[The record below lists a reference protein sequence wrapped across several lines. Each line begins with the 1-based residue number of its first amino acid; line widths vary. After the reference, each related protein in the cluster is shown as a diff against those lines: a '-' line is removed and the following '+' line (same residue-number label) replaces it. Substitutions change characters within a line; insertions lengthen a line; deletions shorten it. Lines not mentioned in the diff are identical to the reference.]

1 MNKPILKSDL
11 SIDQIEKSPELQQ
24 AIERDFGQ
32 ATRELP
38 DGFSRRRWLQLMGAS
53 LALGGTAGCRYKDEK
68 IAPYAFRPQN
78 RVPGVP
84 EKFASTFD
92 FNGIAQPLVATCFD
106 GRPIKLDGN
115 PDHPNSYGASTAYT
129 QARILELYDPERLR
143 TPMRMDDK
151 NLKPDAIHNEQNW
164 ESLCQY
170 AEPLL
175 GADDLSSVAILSE
188 QISSPSLLKIK
199 KQLETKGAKWFVYG
213 SINNDNQL
221 EGSRLAFGK
230 PLRPHYQFEKAQI
243 MLTLDADPLNMDPNG
258 PANARGFALTRDP
271 DHGKMSRMYAVESQF
286 TLTGSAAD
294 HRISVTSSDMAG
306 FVGALAVAI
315 DSVTGKIDANL
326 PYREKMIACIA
337 QDLVDHK
344 GEGIIVCGDRQPAA
358 VHAAVHALNDKLG
371 NHGETILFTELSE
384 SDSKNHQQSIQEFAS
399 GNFETVII
407 VGGNPVYTAPHELKI
422 EDKLKSVANTLYM
435 GQYRNETARCCKWI
449 GNPSHPLE
457 AWSDGY
463 AYNGSVCIGQPLIRP
478 LFNSLSEIE
487 MLATWMGQT
496 TTDGMMIVKNNSGL
510 SGANWSQAVHDGFI
524 QDTAAKPVAVTLQ
537 DNVTMPAASDSWR
550 TDWDGQSLELVFTPS
565 SSVYDGRFA
574 NNAWLQE
581 LPDFLTKLTWDNALL
596 VSPNTYEVLKKSGI
610 RTQMIA
616 NVKVGDQTVG
626 LPVLI
631 QPGQADGSLGV
642 AIGYGRTAAGRVGGD
657 GWTGIDSVGANV
669 NPLRTPKTWHFLSIE
684 TPEATRTA
692 YRLALVQDPWNID
705 KVGREEI
712 QDRMFLNDNKPE
724 SNRSSLIR
732 EGSFESY
739 KSFLADHPIEHSDDH
754 EDEHDPHGDKHAK
767 ASGVLPVI
775 SNVSFVEPVDE
786 KHAHDEHH
794 AEDHAEDG
802 HGHDGGHGHAHWPLA
817 FHLHH
822 QNFDITPGSR
832 RVYEFRPDAK
842 HQGYR
847 WGMTIDLT
855 KCLGCHACVV
865 ACQAENNIPVVGKDE
880 VWRGREMHWLRID
893 RYYGDNLYT
902 DQAKDKMLVHQPVSC
917 HHCENAP
924 CETVCPVAATVHSS
938 EGLNDMVYNR
948 CIGTRYCGN
957 NCPYKVRRF
966 NYFNYTDAVTFLKYP
981 GANKMSDADL
991 AMQNLMMNPDVTIR
1005 SRGVM
1010 EKCTYCVQRI
1020 QHAKIQAKNENRE
1033 IGPNEIQSAC
1043 QQVCSTNAVQF
1054 GDLAN
1059 RQSNVRKAYDNPRRY
1074 AMLEELNVV
1083 PRTSYLARV
1092 RNVNPA
1098 LMEFDDRDAIRGYQQ
1113 KHPEPV

>member
-1 MNKPILKSDL
+1 MNRPKLKSD
-11 SIDQIEKSPELQQ
+11 IDIEQMEQSPELQQ
-24 AIERDFGQ
+24 AIERDFGS
-32 ATRELP
+32 AISELP
-38 DGFSRRRWLQLMGAS
+38 DGFSRRRWMQLMGAS
-53 LALGGTAGCRYKDEK
+53 LALGGMAGCRYKEEQ

-92 FNGIAQPLVATCFD
+92 FGGVAQPLLATCFD

-115 PDHPNSYGASTAYT
+115 PDHPNSHGASTSFT
-129 QARILELYDPERLR
+129 QARILEPYDPERLR
-143 TPMRMDDK
+143 TPMRKDEG
-151 NLKPDAIHNEQNW
+151 NPKPDAVHNEQNW
-164 ESLCQY
+164 EALQRF
-170 AEPLL
+170 AQPLL
-175 GADDLSSVAILSE
+175 SAPDLSSVAFLSE
-188 QISSPSLLKIK
+188 QISSPSLLKLK
-199 KQLETKGAKWFVYG
+199 KQLEAKGAKWFVYAPINSDQQLAG
-213 SINNDNQL
+213 SMQ
-221 EGSRLAFGK
+221 AFGK
-230 PLRPHYQFEKAQI
+230 ALRPHYQFEQAKI
-243 MLTLDADPLNMDPNG
+243 ILTLDADPLNMDPNG

-271 DHGKMSRMYAVESQF
+271 DQEKMSRMYAIESQF
-286 TLTGSAAD
+286 TLTGAAAD
-294 HRISVTSSDMAG
+294 HRMSVTSTDMAG
-306 FVGALAVAI
+306 FVGSLAAAI
-315 DSVTGKIDANL
+315 EATTGKINPDL
-326 PYREKMIACIA
+326 PYREKMLACIA

-344 GEGIIVCGDRQPAA
+344 GASMIICGERQPAE
-358 VHAAVHALNDKLG
+358 VHAAVHALNNKLG
-371 NHGETILFTELSE
+371 NHGKTILFTELPE
-384 SDSKNHQQSIQEFAS
+384 SDTQNHLQAIQDFAG
-399 GNFETVII
+399 GNFKTAVI
-407 VGGNPVYTAPHELKI
+407 VGGNPVYTAPRALKI
-422 EDKLKSVANTLYM
+422 DETIKGIGNTIYL
-435 GQYRNETARCCKWI
+435 GQYRNETARCCQWI

-457 AWSDGY
+457 AWTDGY
-463 AYNGSVCIGQPLIRP
+463 AYDGSVCIGQPLIRP

-487 MLATWMGQT
+487 LLSTWMGLE
-496 TTDGMMIVKNNSGL
+496 TTDGMTIVKETSGL
-510 SGANWSQAVHDGFI
+510 SGNEWSQSVHDGFI
-524 QDTAAKPVAVTLQ
+524 KNSAAAPVSVTLAGG
-537 DNVTMPAASDSWR
+537 VKMPAASSGWR
-550 TDWDGQSLELVFTPS
+550 EEWDGSTLELVFTPS

-581 LPDFLTKLTWDNALL
+581 LPDALTKLTWDNALL
-596 VSPNTYEVLKKSGI
+596 VSPKTYDVLKKSGI

-616 NVKVGDQTVG
+616 NVMVGDEMVG

-657 GWTGIDSVGANV
+657 GWTGVDPVGVDV
-669 NPLRTPKTWHFLSIE
+669 NPLRTAKNWHFTSIE
-684 TPEATRTA
+684 APTETGTS

-705 KVGREEI
+705 SVGRNEI
-712 QDRMFLNDNKPE
+712 QNRMFMNKDKRE
-724 SNRSSLIR
+724 SNRSALVR

-739 KSFLADHPIEHSDDH
+739 KAFLAEHPIDHSHDH
-754 EDEHDPHGDKHAK
+754 AEDHKDGHASRPAK
-767 ASGVLPVI
+767 TGALPVI
-775 SNVSFVEPVDE
+775 NNVSFVQPVDE
-786 KHAHDEHH
+786 
-794 AEDHAEDG
+794 DHADTHGDG
-802 HGHDGGHGHAHWPLA
+802 HDDGHGHAHWPEA

-832 RVYEFRPDAK
+832 RVYEFRPNEGPE
-842 HQGYR
+842 QGHR

-855 KCLGCHACVV
+855 KCVGCHACVV
-865 ACQAENNIPVVGKDE
+865 SCQAENNIPVVGKDE

-893 RYYGDNLYT
+893 RYYGDNLYNSE
-902 DQAKDKMLVHQPVSC
+902 AKDKMVIHQPVAC

-1020 QHAKIQAKNENRE
+1020 QHAKIQAKNEHRE
-1033 IGPNEIQSAC
+1033 IGPNEIQTAC
-1043 QQVCSTNAVQF
+1043 QQACSTNAVQF

-1059 RQSNVRKAYDNPRRY
+1059 PKSNVRKAYDNPRRY
-1074 AMLEELNVV
+1074 AMLEELNVI

-1098 LMEFDDRDAIRGYQQ
+1098 LMEFDDRDAIRGYAER
-1113 KHPEPV
+1113 HPEPQPH